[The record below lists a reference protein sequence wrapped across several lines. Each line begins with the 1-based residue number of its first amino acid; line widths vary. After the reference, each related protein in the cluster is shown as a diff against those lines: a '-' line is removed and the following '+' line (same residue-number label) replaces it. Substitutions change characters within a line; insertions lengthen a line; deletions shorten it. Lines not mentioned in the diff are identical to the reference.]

1 MLLQRWVMITYDEKL
16 ITETNNGLHSD
27 DNDVWHERQQEH
39 NHGGDRS
46 QARRAA
52 HRRDHVAE
60 NIRKFRNISIETNE
74 LYNNKPS

>member
-74 LYNNKPS
+74 L

>member
-1 MLLQRWVMITYDEKL
+1 MITYDEKL

-60 NIRKFRNISIETNE
+60 NIRKFRKISIETNE

>member
-1 MLLQRWVMITYDEKL
+1 MITYDEKL